1 MDRIRNIVFTVL
13 AAGVLLLVIGNLGV
27 KAVSGSHDFAARS
40 YLEGRTYQGLPE
52 PSVDAVATG
61 AFQSSTEQFLADHI
75 PKRDSFLL
83 GNAAVERTLIELANV
98 PFGFSAY
105 PTFFDSGDVFV
116 PEWGSVVGFPL
127 MKANYSQEKLEEGSH
142 AWAAF
147 VEKHPDTHWCLALV
161 DRASTSSASPVYGF
175 VSDSADYAYF
185 ASPLSA
191 ALDGLCDVLDLSY
204 AATDEFMA
212 DYYKTDHHWQVQG
225 AVKAYDRIMD
235 LFGRRAVPIDGFTV
249 AYDGDFYGSSAR
261 NGLITSASDVVYDVN
276 YEPGAF
282 SVRLNGKKA
291 KRSAVDESLADGYDS
306 FSKSRTFSNVYAD
319 YFHGDYALIEYDNPD
334 APDGTLLVIGDS
346 FTDCIDRL
354 FAESYRHVSV
364 VDPRHFE
371 GSLAE
376 YVDELQPD
384 DAVVMM
390 GAISLFDADVVGKL
404 K

>member
-27 KAVSGSHDFAARS
+27 KAVSGSHDLAARS

-52 PSVDAVATG
+52 ASIDAVATG
-61 AFQSSTEQFLADHI
+61 TFQSSTEQFLADHI

-83 GNAAVERTLIELANV
+83 GNAAVERTLVELANV
-98 PFGFSAY
+98 LFGFSAY
-105 PTFFDSGDVFV
+105 PTFFDSKDVFV
-116 PEWGSVVGFPL
+116 PERGSVVEYPL
-127 MKANYSQEKLEEGSH
+127 AKADYSQKMLEKRSR
-142 AWAAF
+142 AWATF
-147 VEKHPDTHWCLALV
+147 VKKHPDTHWCLALV
-161 DRASTSSASPVYGF
+161 DRASTSSASPMCDF

-185 ASPLSA
+185 ASPLFT

-204 AATDEFMA
+204 ASTDEFMG

-225 AVKAYDRIMD
+225 AVKAYDKIMS
-235 LFGRRAVPIDGFTV
+235 LLGRRAVPVDGYTV

-261 NGLITSASDVVYDVN
+261 NGLITSVSDVVYDVN
-276 YEPGAF
+276 YEPGVF
-282 SVRLNGKKA
+282 SVRLSGEEA
-291 KRSAVDESLADGYDS
+291 PRSAVDESLADDYDG

-319 YFHGDYALIEYDNPD
+319 YFHGDFILIEYDNPD

-354 FAESYRHVSV
+354 FAESYRHVCV
-364 VDPRHFE
+364 VDPRYFE
-371 GSLAE
+371 GSLAD

-384 DAVVMM
+384 DAVIMM
-390 GAISLFDADVVGKL
+390 SAISLFDADVVGKL